1 MLSYNGEFV
10 FIKGEIV
17 IFMAF
22 ENNGWNVIF
31 KGECVTVNGYFV
43 MNKGWFKGSN
53 VADKGW
59 VVAIKGEFVIL

>member
-1 MLSYNGEFV
+1 
-10 FIKGEIV
+10 
-17 IFMAF
+17 MAF
-22 ENNGWNVIF
+22 ENNGWNVMF
-31 KGECVTVNGYFV
+31 KGEFVTVNGYFV